1 MKTKETNWR
10 PSLIDMYNLNTENM
24 NVQTLQYP
32 THRDTIIL
40 TEILQSLPP
49 CLLIS
54 LIVTYMYRPGVV

>member
-49 CLLIS
+49 WLLSS
-54 LIVTYMYRPGVV
+54 LIVTYMYRPSVV